1 MNIKQYL
8 YNAVAALPAI
18 AVLIVLDQI
27 TKYAALAHLAGSD
40 PIIIVDGILELRYVE
55 NRGAAFGIMNG
66 MRGFFLVLAPLVS
79 GILLAAVGRI
89 PKDRRFLPL
98 KAALICII
106 AGAIGN
112 FIDRLLHGYVVDF
125 IYFKLIDFPVFNVA
139 DIFVTCSAFALV
151 YLLMFKYSDEELRS
165 LVG

>member
-18 AVLIVLDQI
+18 AVLTVLDQI
-27 TKYAALAHLAGSD
+27 TKYAAIAYLEGSD
-40 PIIIVDGILELRYVE
+40 PIIIVDGVLELMYVE

-66 MRGFFLVLAPLVS
+66 MRGFFLVLAPLIS
-79 GILLAAVGRI
+79 LMLLSVLSRL
-89 PKDRRFLPL
+89 PKTRRFLPL
-98 KAALICII
+98 KAAFICII

-139 DIFVTCSAFALV
+139 DIFVTCSAAALIYMFA
-151 YLLMFKYSDEELRS
+151 FRYSDEELRS
-165 LVG
+165 IVG